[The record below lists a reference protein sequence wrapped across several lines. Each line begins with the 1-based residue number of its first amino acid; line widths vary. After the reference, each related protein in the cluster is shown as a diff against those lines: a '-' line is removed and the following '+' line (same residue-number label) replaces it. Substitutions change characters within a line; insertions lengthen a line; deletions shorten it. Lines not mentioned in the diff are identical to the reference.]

1 MEPGNRMPSLMT
13 TEDYARLVLHL
24 EPAGTKAAGPQ
35 RQSGSSASAGE
46 DISSSGVDPAASNS
60 RGGPS
65 TGPSQPAAAAARA
78 IVSCAACGKPEPAG
92 GARFGACSGCRAVQ
106 YCGPVC
112 QRSDWKRHKPACK
125 QAGKGG

>member
-35 RQSGSSASAGE
+35 RQ
-46 DISSSGVDPAASNS
+46 SGVDPAASNS